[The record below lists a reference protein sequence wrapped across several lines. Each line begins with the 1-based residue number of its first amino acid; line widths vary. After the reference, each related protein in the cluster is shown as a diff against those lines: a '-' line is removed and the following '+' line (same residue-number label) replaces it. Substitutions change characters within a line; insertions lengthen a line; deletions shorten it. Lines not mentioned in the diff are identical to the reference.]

1 MKIKFN
7 HRFLLLLTLAVAVS
21 FGASAQVSVR
31 RTPKREKTEKK
42 DASKTKDTKKEE
54 PKKTAAKPADAA
66 QTSQTSEQK
75 NTSAPQQTAVA
86 RKAAAKKSE
95 QETAVV
101 ADGKTLRQQAFDEYQ
116 RQDATDVPWQHV
128 VYRELDLT
136 KGANASLYYPVEPQ
150 DGMTSLIRVIIDLMA
165 ANQLKVYEYLDGR
178 EMFTEKYMVKAADIF
193 DKFQINYTTEP
204 SPVRGQAPVY
214 KIDEADVP
222 ANEVLSYFVKERWEF
237 DQKISKYGPKIL
249 CICPVLHRSGDW
261 GGDVVKYPMMW
272 INYED
277 LRPFLRDHL
286 VVSEGMNTA
295 PRFTMEDY
303 FALGQYEGDI
313 YKVQN
318 LRGLSLMQQYPNPDS
333 LKIARARIEAELR
346 GFGDSIWVPQVTEE
360 EVADKK
366 AAAKERKA
374 KRSRRNRND
383 EADADDSDKA
393 KKNRRTKEEVDMEA
407 VEAEKDA
414 KEAEEEENISRT
426 GAAHSARR
434 TRR

>member
-1 MKIKFN
+1 MKLKLN
-7 HRFLLLLTLAVAVS
+7 HRTFLLLTLLAGIS
-21 FGASAQVSVR
+21 FGAAAQVSVR
-31 RTPKREKTEKK
+31 RTPKKEKTEKK
-42 DASKTKDTKKEE
+42 ETTRKKAAETKKEE
-54 PKKTAAKPADAA
+54 TKKTDAS
-66 QTSQTSEQK
+66 TT
-75 NTSAPQQTAVA
+75 QQTAVQKNTAAPKQNAAVA
-86 RKAAAKKSE
+86 RKTPAQKAAAS
-95 QETAVV
+95 QEATTV
-101 ADGKTLRQQAFDEYQ
+101 DGKTLRQQAFDEYQ

-136 KGANASLYYPVEPQ
+136 RGANASLYYPVEPQ

-165 ANQLKVYEYLDGR
+165 NNRLKVYEYLDGR
-178 EMFTEKYMVKAADIF
+178 EMFTEKYEVKPTDVF
-193 DKFQINYTTEP
+193 DKFQINYVTEP
-204 SPVRGQAPVY
+204 SKVKGQAPVC

-237 DQKISKYGPKIL
+237 DQKVSKYGPKIL

-286 VVSEGMNTA
+286 IVSEGMNTA
-295 PRFTMEDY
+295 PRYTMEDY
-303 FALGQYEGDI
+303 FALGQYEGEI

-333 LKIARARIEAELR
+333 LKIARQKIEAQLR

-360 EVADKK
+360 QVSDKK
-366 AAAKERKA
+366 TAARERKA
-374 KRSRRNRND
+374 KRSGRNRKD
-383 EADADDSDKA
+383 DADTDA
-393 KKNRRTKEEVDMEA
+393 KGKTNRRTKEEVDMEA

-414 KEAEEEENISRT
+414 REAEEEEKVERT

>member
-1 MKIKFN
+1 MKLKLN
-7 HRFLLLLTLAVAVS
+7 HRTFLLLTLLAGIS
-21 FGASAQVSVR
+21 FGAAAQVSVR
-31 RTPKREKTEKK
+31 RTPKKEKTEKK
-42 DASKTKDTKKEE
+42 ETTRKKAAETKKEE
-54 PKKTAAKPADAA
+54 TKKTDAS
-66 QTSQTSEQK
+66 TT
-75 NTSAPQQTAVA
+75 QQTAVQKNTAGPKQNAAVA
-86 RKAAAKKSE
+86 RKTTAQKAAAS
-95 QETAVV
+95 QV
-101 ADGKTLRQQAFDEYQ
+101 ATTVDGKTLRQQAFDEYQ

-165 ANQLKVYEYLDGR
+165 NNQLKVYEYLDGR
-178 EMFTEKYMVKAADIF
+178 EMFTEKYQVKATDVF
-193 DKFQINYTTEP
+193 DKFQINYVTEP
-204 SPVRGQAPVY
+204 SKVKGQAPVC

-237 DQKISKYGPKIL
+237 DQKVSKYGPKVL

-286 VVSEGMNTA
+286 IVSEGMNTA

-303 FALGQYEGDI
+303 FALGQYEGEI

-333 LKIARARIEAELR
+333 LKIARQKIEAQLR

-360 EVADKK
+360 QVSDKK
-366 AAAKERKA
+366 TAARERKA
-374 KRSRRNRND
+374 KRSGRNRKD
-383 EADADDSDKA
+383 DADTDA
-393 KKNRRTKEEVDMEA
+393 KGKTNRRTKEEVDMEA

-414 KEAEEEENISRT
+414 REAEEEEKVERT

>member
-1 MKIKFN
+1 MKLKLN
-7 HRFLLLLTLAVAVS
+7 HRTFLLLTLLAGIS
-21 FGASAQVSVR
+21 FGAAAQVSVR
-31 RTPKREKTEKK
+31 RTPKKEKTEKK
-42 DASKTKDTKKEE
+42 ETTRKKAAETKKEE
-54 PKKTAAKPADAA
+54 TKKTDAS
-66 QTSQTSEQK
+66 TT
-75 NTSAPQQTAVA
+75 QQTAVQKNTAAPKQNAAVA
-86 RKAAAKKSE
+86 RKTTAQKAAAS
-95 QETAVV
+95 QV
-101 ADGKTLRQQAFDEYQ
+101 ATTVDGKTLRQQAFDEYQ

-136 KGANASLYYPVEPQ
+136 QGANASLYYPVEPQ

-165 ANQLKVYEYLDGR
+165 NNRLKVYEYLDGR
-178 EMFTEKYMVKAADIF
+178 EMFTEKYEVKPTDVF
-193 DKFQINYTTEP
+193 DKFQINYVTEP
-204 SPVRGQAPVY
+204 SKVKGQAPVC

-237 DQKISKYGPKIL
+237 DQKVSKYGPKIL

-286 VVSEGMNTA
+286 IVSEGMNTA
-295 PRFTMEDY
+295 PRYTMEDY
-303 FALGQYEGDI
+303 FALGQYEGEI

-333 LKIARARIEAELR
+333 LKIARQKIEAQLR

-360 EVADKK
+360 QVSDKK
-366 AAAKERKA
+366 TAARERKA
-374 KRSRRNRND
+374 KRSGRNRKD
-383 EADADDSDKA
+383 DADTDA
-393 KKNRRTKEEVDMEA
+393 KGKTNRRTKEEVDMEA

-414 KEAEEEENISRT
+414 REAEEEEKVERT

>member
-1 MKIKFN
+1 MKLKLN
-7 HRFLLLLTLAVAVS
+7 HRTFLLLTLLAGIS
-21 FGASAQVSVR
+21 FGAAAQVSVR
-31 RTPKREKTEKK
+31 RTPKKEKTEKK
-42 DASKTKDTKKEE
+42 ETTRKKAAETKKEE
-54 PKKTAAKPADAA
+54 TKKTDAS
-66 QTSQTSEQK
+66 TT
-75 NTSAPQQTAVA
+75 QQTAVQKNTAGPKQNAAVA
-86 RKAAAKKSE
+86 RKTTAQKAAAS
-95 QETAVV
+95 QV
-101 ADGKTLRQQAFDEYQ
+101 ATTVDGKTLRQQAFDEYQ

-165 ANQLKVYEYLDGR
+165 NNQLKVYEYLDGR
-178 EMFTEKYMVKAADIF
+178 EMFTEKYEVKPTDVF
-193 DKFQINYTTEP
+193 DKFQINYVTEP
-204 SPVRGQAPVY
+204 SKVKGQAPVC

-237 DQKISKYGPKIL
+237 DQKVSKYGPKIL

-286 VVSEGMNTA
+286 IVSEGMNTA
-295 PRFTMEDY
+295 PRYTMEDY
-303 FALGQYEGDI
+303 FALGQYEGEI

-333 LKIARARIEAELR
+333 LKIARQKIEAQLR

-360 EVADKK
+360 QVSDKK
-366 AAAKERKA
+366 TAARERKA
-374 KRSRRNRND
+374 KRSGRNRKD
-383 EADADDSDKA
+383 DADTDA
-393 KKNRRTKEEVDMEA
+393 KGKTNRRTKEEVDMEA

-414 KEAEEEENISRT
+414 REAEEEEKVERT

>member
-1 MKIKFN
+1 MKLKLN
-7 HRFLLLLTLAVAVS
+7 HRTFLLLTLLAGIS
-21 FGASAQVSVR
+21 FGAAAQVSVR

-42 DASKTKDTKKEE
+42 DSSSKKKATETKKEE
-54 PKKTAAKPADAA
+54 TKKTDAA
-66 QTSQTSEQK
+66 TT
-75 NTSAPQQTAVA
+75 QQTAVQKNAAAPKQDAAVA
-86 RKAAAKKSE
+86 RKTAAQKAAAQ
-95 QETAVV
+95 QEATP

-165 ANQLKVYEYLDGR
+165 NNQLKVYEYLDGR
-178 EMFTEKYMVKAADIF
+178 EMFTEKYQVKASDVF

-204 SPVRGQAPVY
+204 SKVKGQAPVY

-237 DQKISKYGPKIL
+237 DQKVSKYGPRIL
-249 CICPVLHRSGDW
+249 CVCPVLHRSGDW

-286 VVSEGMNTA
+286 IVSEGMNAA
-295 PRFTMEDY
+295 PRYTMEDF
-303 FALGQYEGDI
+303 FALGQYEGEI

-333 LKIARARIEAELR
+333 LKIARAKIEAQLR
-346 GFGDSIWVPQVTEE
+346 GFGDSIWVPQVTEQ

-366 AAAKERKA
+366 SAAKERKA
-374 KRSRRNRND
+374 KRSGRDRKED
-383 EADADDSDKA
+383 ADADGKA
-393 KKNRRTKEEVDMEA
+393 KTNRRTKEEVDMDA

-414 KEAEEEENISRT
+414 REAEEEEKIERT